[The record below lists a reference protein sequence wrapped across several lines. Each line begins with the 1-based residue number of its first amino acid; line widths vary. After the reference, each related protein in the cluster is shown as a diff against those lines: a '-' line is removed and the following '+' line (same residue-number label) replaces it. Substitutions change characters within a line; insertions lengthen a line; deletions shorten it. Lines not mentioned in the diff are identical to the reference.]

1 MKETKKS
8 IMNSAIIAV
17 TEQISASPVTSLTI
31 SMLVSIWVK
40 IYHSRWDPALYSYSY
55 IDLMTKQQW
64 WKIFTAPF
72 CQTSFLSL
80 LFNVI
85 TLWGIRSIEVVHG
98 SWYFFRYSL
107 LLIAVQGLLTTWI
120 IHLIVTYSATQ
131 IVLRSMSL
139 SGCSGIILSWI
150 AYQISSQ
157 MVMNDSFYLIGF
169 IPIPWDLAPIF
180 IMITSRS
187 KTLFVLNV
195 VGYLTGISLSYGLLQ
210 LLPDLYWSVCFIFNI
225 AIFLLIS
232 SSIFQAFLVSL
243 NSNTGANVTEQHD
256 GEFNQNEMG
265 QVIGGYEERGSR
277 DQDGND
283 IEMGGRLI
291 GSGADGERERERGSL
306 TGPVSPT
313 RGYRQGFPQSSS
325 TGDISGRREESKSF
339 NGGDSELSR
348 GRSDRLQSHSRYEHS
363 SREQEGGDGV
373 EEEEEEEEGEFEG
386 TAGGLSH
393 SFLEDLSSRPLLGR
407 GRGGGRGSR
416 R

>member
-1 MKETKKS
+1 MQ
-8 IMNSAIIAV
+8 IARLFGSAHRLLDIHWRRLA
-17 TEQISASPVTSLTI
+17 EQF
-31 SMLVSIWVK
+31 MCG
-40 IYHSRWDPALYSYSY
+40 
-55 IDLMTKQQW
+55 
-64 WKIFTAPF
+64 F
-72 CQTSFLSL
+72 
-80 LFNVI
+80 
-85 TLWGIRSIEVVHG
+85 
-98 SWYFFRYSL
+98 
-107 LLIAVQGLLTTWI
+107 
-120 IHLIVTYSATQ
+120 
-131 IVLRSMSL
+131 
-139 SGCSGIILSWI
+139 SGI
-150 AYQISSQ
+150 YQISSQ